1 MYVCMYGEQ
10 ENQRVAK
17 ERRDLKKRVEFNLTQ
32 KREKKES
39 QISAVT
45 REKTLQSLDEFDS
58 KLEQLIVTNAETI
71 NSTGQVGLS
80 WLGLGL
86 GLE

>member
-1 MYVCMYGEQ
+1 MYGEQ

-32 KREKKES
+32 KREKKEL

-80 WLGLGL
+80 
-86 GLE
+86 